1 MASLAEKVSVG
12 ILVVVGAA
20 YAALPNRV
28 SRLLSPGIALIV
40 DGLTWADATLPR
52 PLFISLIF
60 LATTIASLLIAM
72 SFGRVLYTLLKHGG
86 PRTKRLLGFVTPST
100 PVGKVVL
107 VLAVVVLFLLGSV
120 WGIPYF
126 FG

>member
-12 ILVVVGAA
+12 VLVVVGAA
-20 YAALPNRV
+20 YAVLPSRV
-28 SRLLSPGIALIV
+28 SRLLSPGTALIV
-40 DGLTWADATLPR
+40 DGVRWADANLPR

-60 LATTIASLLIAM
+60 LMITVVSLLIAI
-72 SFGRVLYTLLKHGG
+72 SFARVLYTVLKHAG
-86 PRTKRLLGFVTPST
+86 PRTKRVYDFVTPST